1 MEHTRSRAQA
11 RGFTLIELLVVIAII
26 AVLISLLL
34 PAVQSAREAARRAQC
49 TNNLKQIG
57 LAVHNY
63 IDAHGAMPQGGYFNP
78 SDPNLAWMHGC
89 LIGLCPFMEQ
99 GNVYN
104 AFNSSLRYYEFPD
117 NDTVMAAKISTLW
130 CPSDPTIQQGSNY
143 YTQNNANGFPAP
155 RPPFYIGL
163 TNYRANAGPWPNPPR
178 GVNPL
183 TDPNFAGAKANALGV
198 IYMTSATTIASI
210 TDGTSNTFLFGEGFY
225 GRLSQTEQNCWHWW
239 IAGNYGDTIQTTTYP
254 PNPQVNLNLGDP
266 TAFPN
271 GAGIVL
277 ISATSNHP
285 SGVNFGFC
293 DGSVRF
299 IKNSI
304 SSWGQTIDPTTNLP
318 VGLTYNSTTYIYTAT
333 IPWGVYQALSTRASG
348 EVISADQY

>member
-34 PAVQSAREAARRAQC
+34 PAIQSAREAARRLQC

-63 IDAHGAMPQGGYFNP
+63 MDAYGVMPQGGYFNP
-78 SDPNLAWMHGC
+78 SDPNLSWMHGC

-99 GNVYN
+99 SNVYN

-130 CPSDPTIQQGSNY
+130 CPSDPDIQQGNNY
-143 YTQNNANGFPAP
+143 FTQNAPGLPGASVAILRWFDQLPCQRGAVAEPASRRQSAD
-155 RPPFYIGL
+155 RPQLRSGQGQRSGGHL
-163 TNYRANAGPWPNPPR
+163 HDG
-178 GVNPL
+178 
-183 TDPNFAGAKANALGV
+183 
-198 IYMTSATTIASI
+198 ATTIASI
-210 TDGTSNTFLFGEGFY
+210 TDGTSNTFLFGEGFF
-225 GRLSQTEQNCWHWW
+225 GRLTQDEQNNWHWW

-266 TAFPN
+266 VAFPN
-271 GAGIVL
+271 GAGIVI

-285 SGVNFGFC
+285 GGVNFGFC

-299 IKNSI
+299 IKNTI
-304 SSWGQTIDPTTNLP
+304 NSWGQSIDPTTNLP
-318 VGLTYNSTTYIYTAT
+318 VGLTYNPTTYIYN
-333 IPWGVYQALSTRASG
+333 
-348 EVISADQY
+348 